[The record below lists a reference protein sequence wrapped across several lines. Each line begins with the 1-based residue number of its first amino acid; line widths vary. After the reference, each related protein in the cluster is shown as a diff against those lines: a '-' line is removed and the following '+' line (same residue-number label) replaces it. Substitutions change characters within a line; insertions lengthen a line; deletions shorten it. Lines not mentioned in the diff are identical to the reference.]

1 MNVPAL
7 ALAASALIAL
17 PAAVDAQIG
26 AIPKGEVRLDEWNDQ
41 KFHVG
46 DVWEYKT
53 RPGEERSTITILR
66 VESSPKVG
74 IIVHV
79 AVDNL
84 TWLDCESNAFA
95 QSIPHMP
102 LARGAIEASVTRRI
116 ASTRDLPA
124 FEEGYRLWRDAF
136 SKQPAGIYVIPM
148 KDAVSVAEK
157 TWRLGV
163 GCK

>member
-1 MNVPAL
+1 MADMWAL
-7 ALAASALIAL
+7 WTSFRRELFG
-17 PAAVDAQIG
+17 AVDAQIG
-26 AIPKGEVRLDEWNDQ
+26 VIPKGEVRLDESKDQ
-41 KFHVG
+41 KFQVG
-46 DVWEYKT
+46 DIWEYKT
-53 RPGEERSTITILR
+53 RPGEERSRITILR
-66 VESSPKVG
+66 IENSPKVG

-84 TWLDCESNAFA
+84 TWLDCENKAFA

-102 LARGAIEASVTRRI
+102 FGRGAIEASVTKRI
-116 ASTRDLPA
+116 ASTRDLPD

-136 SKQPAGIYVIPM
+136 SKQHAGFYVIPM

-157 TWRLGV
+157 TWRSGV